1 MPSADT
7 VPARGEMIYV
17 LGEIEK
23 LRLLRQSLG
32 LESKDVPT
40 LRAFISQ
47 QDGGD
52 NDLFS
57 YALDIEKGSQLE
69 GCSIK
74 DSRIRENYDCM
85 ILGLQRE
92 NLPLAQPDINM
103 VMQSGDLVWILGTSF
118 MAGKILKE

>member
-1 MPSADT
+1 MPSADF

-23 LRLLRQSLG
+23 LRLLRQSLN
-32 LESKDVPT
+32 LELGEVPT
-40 LRAFISQ
+40 LRAFIAQ

-52 NDLFS
+52 NDLYS
-57 YALDIEKGSQLE
+57 YALDIEKGSRLE

-74 DSRIRENYDCM
+74 DSGIRDNYDCM
-85 ILGLQRE
+85 VLGLQRE

-103 VMQSGDLVWILGTSF
+103 VMQSGDLVWILGTSS